1 MRREMEQTRGGDGA
15 AASGGS
21 VALVSQLQARLT
33 QLTQQLADRTREAEE
48 ARVRS
53 EGGGLLTQL
62 QSKLA
67 TAEADVARLMVERE
81 KLMEMSNMLRADL
94 HRATANALLPA
105 ADGGAGAGA
114 AEVRARAEREVAS
127 RYETKLGEIE
137 ASMREL
143 VAQNAALKVE
153 LRKWTEHT
161 EAEVERR
168 STIRRPA
175 RPMEHGG
182 PPSSAQYGG
191 PPSTEA
197 RSGFSRRAVDFA
209 EEEAALLTRAEQ
221 HAASAAAAGEDDV
234 GRGLSRRAG
243 LALSPEDDARWLH
256 DGGGGSGGDD
266 EDAAVRWAAPRGA
279 EADPARHRARAKLEE
294 AKLSLAGSSA
304 AISERQPR
312 HERGTSSQTKARLM
326 EIQKKRSELMRKR
339 QGVRNYNDTDD

>member
-62 QSKLA
+62 QRKLA

-81 KLMEMSNMLRADL
+81 KLMEISNMLRADL

-114 AEVRARAEREVAS
+114 AELRARAEREVAS

-143 VAQNAALKVE
+143 VAQNAALKTE

-161 EAEVERR
+161 EAEVDRR

-175 RPMEHGG
+175 RPVEYGG
-182 PPSSAQYGG
+182 PPSSAGC
-191 PPSTEA
+191 
-197 RSGFSRRAVDFA
+197 FSRRAVDFA

-221 HAASAAAAGEDDV
+221 HAASAAAGSEPSSAEP
-234 GRGLSRRAG
+234 RAG
-243 LALSPEDDARWLH
+243 LALSPEDDARWLQ
-256 DGGGGSGGDD
+256 DGGGDD
-266 EDAAVRWAAPRGA
+266 DDDDAAVRWAAPRGA

>member
-1 MRREMEQTRGGDGA
+1 MRREMEQTRGGGGA

-81 KLMEMSNMLRADL
+81 KLMDISNMLRADL

-114 AEVRARAEREVAS
+114 AELRARAEREVAN

-143 VAQNAALKVE
+143 VAQNAALKGE

-161 EAEVERR
+161 EAEVDRR
-168 STIRRPA
+168 STLRRPA
-175 RPMEHGG
+175 RPAEYGG
-182 PPSSAQYGG
+182 PPSSAGG
-191 PPSTEA
+191 C
-197 RSGFSRRAVDFA
+197 FSRRAVDFA

-221 HAASAAAAGEDDV
+221 HAASAAAYSEPSSAEP
-234 GRGLSRRAG
+234 RAG
-243 LALSPEDDARWLH
+243 LALSPEDDARWLQ
-256 DGGGGSGGDD
+256 DGGGGGDDDGDD
-266 EDAAVRWAAPRGA
+266 EEAAVRWAAPRGA
-279 EADPARHRARAKLEE
+279 EADLARHRARAKLEE

-326 EIQKKRSELMRKR
+326 EIQKKRSELVRKR